1 MKKVLFPAKTCL
13 LNEGFPHLKFCFIR
27 PKISEIFVAL
37 FGVTTVA
44 LKKHKALFKMENETY
59 TVLPSLFIDEVKHLP
74 GFGDLIKRQKTY
86 PKNVIRTTKYTVW
99 NFLPLNIFEQLHRFA
114 NLYFISLCIYNYLP
128 QGKITGKYLTRGRTV
143 VTEVGSNR
151 GIFSFCVNIE
161 YFTDKGIS
169 EFPLFC
175 QTFTVTSIFL
185 HNK

>member
-1 MKKVLFPAKTCL
+1 MFYSTQNLGNFRCL
-13 LNEGFPHLKFCFIR
+13 IWSNHF
-27 PKISEIFVAL
+27 S
-37 FGVTTVA
+37 

-143 VTEVGSNR
+143 VTVVVSNR
-151 GIFSFCVNIE
+151 EIFSFCVNIE
-161 YFTDKGIS
+161 KFYR
-169 EFPLFC
+169 
-175 QTFTVTSIFL
+175 
-185 HNK
+185 